1 MGVETEYAL
10 AVSSPDGE
18 ACHRERLAGQLVSE
32 ARRRV
37 PALRDIHGLG
47 VFLVNGARFYVDHG
61 LHPEMATPECADP
74 WELVRYVEAGHQLL
88 GELIG
93 RLGER
98 NPRVRLHL
106 FRANVDYSGTEATW
120 GCHESYMHR
129 GDPRRLPEQL
139 IPHLVTR
146 VVFSG
151 SGGFSPTGGRHSF
164 LLSPRSQFIECASS
178 SNSTHHRG
186 IFHTKDEPL
195 AGGGLHRLHVVL
207 GESTCSQLAT
217 CLKTGT
223 TALVV
228 ALAEAGAEPARGIEF
243 SEPVLRLR
251 KIAADLTCSR
261 VVASVD
267 GVEATAVDVQRHY
280 LGHVRANL
288 GHESMPDWA
297 WDLCV
302 LWEDTLDRLEDGA
315 PGSVDTRLDWAM
327 KHTLF
332 SDYLARRG
340 WKPEVL
346 KVVSRVANLFPPA
359 MATLGPPPPSPADPD
374 EDLPESPPDSPNPDQ
389 LKSAADQL
397 SPHGLGVG
405 DLEAYLRIRS
415 ELYEADLR
423 FGEVGSG
430 SIFGR
435 LDAAGRW
442 HHALR
447 GVGDIASAVEAPP
460 GHGRARLRSVLVRRL
475 AGKRGCLCDWE
486 SVITSSGR
494 LDMSDPLSETEGEWR
509 EHPKSERSGR
519 GLVHRLTGL
528 IE

>member
-10 AVSSPDGE
+10 SVSSPDRE
-18 ACHRERLAGQLVSE
+18 APARETIAGDLITQ

-74 WELVRYVEAGHQLL
+74 WELVRYVEAGHLL
-88 GELIG
+88 LADLIG
-93 RLGER
+93 PLEARYPGAR
-98 NPRVRLHL
+98 FHL
-106 FRANVDYSGTEATW
+106 FRANVDYSGTGATW

-129 GDPRRLPEQL
+129 ADPRGLPEQL

-151 SGGFSPTGGRHSF
+151 SGGFSPIGGRHSF

-195 AGGGLHRLHVVL
+195 AGAGLHRLHVVL

-228 ALAEAGAEPARGIEF
+228 SLCEAGIEPARGIEF
-243 SEPVLRLR
+243 SQPVLRLR
-251 KIAADLTCSR
+251 KIAADPACSR
-261 VVASVD
+261 VIASID
-267 GVEATAVDVQRHY
+267 GVDATAIDVQRHY

-297 WDLCV
+297 SDLCK
-302 LWEDTLDRLEDGA
+302 LWEDTLDQLGSGA

-340 WKPEVL
+340 WEPAVL

-359 MATLGPPPPSPADPD
+359 IATLDASRLAPSDPD
-374 EDLPESPPDSPNPDQ
+374 TDPFDSAPDAPGPDQ
-389 LKSAADQL
+389 LQTAADQL
-397 SPHGLGVG
+397 SAHGLGIE
-405 DLEAYLRIRS
+405 DLEAYLKVRS

-423 FGEVGSG
+423 FGEVGPG
-430 SIFGR
+430 SIFAR
-435 LDAAGRW
+435 LEAAGRW
-442 HHALR
+442 NQSLGR
-447 GVGDIASAVEAPP
+447 VGDIVRAIEAPP
-460 GHGRARLRSVLVRRL
+460 AHGRARLRSALVRRL
-475 AGKRGCLCDWE
+475 AGKRGCVCDWE
-486 SVITSSGR
+486 SVVTPSGR
-494 LDMSDPLSETEGEWR
+494 LDMSDPLRETEGEWQER
-509 EHPKSERSGR
+509 PKGERSGR
-519 GLVHRLTGL
+519 GLVHRLAEL
-528 IE
+528 ID